1 MTQLISLEFL
11 VAVLF
16 IIDVFFVILLV
27 LFVKRVN
34 QLNQSTIDGNMDK
47 KNYFSDNTHAEVA
60 SESARD
66 IIDMLEPL
74 VKESRNTALNFDKHI
89 KEKRKLSKD
98 LNDALDSRIISINLL
113 LSRAEAFQRK
123 LEDQQ
128 ESIRQ
133 SATILNPL
141 NSHDS
146 ETNIMD
152 QQSQIIDLYYQ
163 KADVDT
169 IAEKLSIPKGEV
181 QLVIDLKEKFVA
193 MEQNQ

>member
-1 MTQLISLEFL
+1 MTQFISLEFL

-16 IIDVFFVILLV
+16 IIDFFLVFFLF

-34 QLNQSTIDGNMDK
+34 QRSQLTIDGNRDNK
-47 KNYFSDNTHAEVA
+47 VHFSKNTQGEVA
-60 SESARD
+60 TESARG

-74 VKESRNTALNFDKHI
+74 VKESRETALRFDEQI
-89 KEKRKLSKD
+89 REKRKVSKD

-113 LSRAEAFQRK
+113 LSRAEAFQKK
-123 LEDQQ
+123 LEEQQ

-133 SATILNPL
+133 SAPIVKPFHVHERESNV
-141 NSHDS
+141 
-146 ETNIMD
+146 MD

-169 IAEKLSIPKGEV
+169 IAAKLSIPKGEV

-193 MEQNQ
+193 MEQDQ